1 MDGELRSADSHRIS
15 RLANKMR
22 DRKDYRASYVASYTR
37 QFLSRQMR
45 DFRGEMSQTEFGSR
59 ISKQQTIV
67 SRLEDPN
74 YGKWTLQTLFDV
86 AAKLDIAVLVRF
98 VDFPTFLRTTDD
110 RSPSAI
116 SPSSYDQKAVDDLM
130 KEAGTDEEVSQ
141 ALRQFFDSSN
151 GGAKQSVDFGSNNDR
166 NDPRMNDNNGMRSD
180 TPKVALGQFGYR

>member
-1 MDGELRSADSHRIS
+1 LLRR
-15 RLANKMR
+15 
-22 DRKDYRASYVASYTR
+22 RAFSSSTHYLKH
-37 QFLSRQMR
+37 FCH
-45 DFRGEMSQTEFGSR
+45 
-59 ISKQQTIV
+59 
-67 SRLEDPN
+67 
-74 YGKWTLQTLFDV
+74 V

-151 GGAKQSVDFGSNNDR
+151 GEAKQSLDFGSNNDR
-166 NDPRMNDNNGMRSD
+166 NDAGVNDNNGMRLDRPREHLVNS
-180 TPKVALGQFGYR
+180 GI